1 MAASMAARVGLAFG
15 SSIASSLLIVLAIT
29 FITLPVSYIV
39 NRYIYHTWTMRVI
52 LGYVALVVWPT
63 AMLALTVLRVLGKI
77 DKVNYFG
84 QFPLVMV
91 GEQPSSSGWLLPR
104 LGAFLHGTL
113 LQPLNLYWDKVAY
126 DATIEPLLLPEGSEG
141 PAVNEAWNK
150 EARRI
155 AEIPADE
162 KQTDTEPAKWPSWV
176 ENYCKLA
183 KEIRDSIIA
192 ENTRKGT
199 PAEVPVSAVCATYTT
214 PAANSGASADATT
227 SGASAATTGTSDT

>member
-15 SSIASSLLIVLAIT
+15 SSIASSLLIVLVIT

-84 QFPLVMV
+84 QFPLVMA

-104 LGAFLHGTL
+104 LGTFLHGTL

-126 DATIEPLLLPEGSEG
+126 DATIEPLLLPKESKG
-141 PAVNEAWNK
+141 PAVNEEWNK

-155 AEIPADE
+155 AAIPVDE
-162 KQTDTEPAKWPSWV
+162 KQTDTEPAKWPKWK
-176 ENYCKLA
+176 EAYCRLVKLIGA
-183 KEIRDSIIA
+183 
-192 ENTRKGT
+192 GT
-199 PAEVPVSAVCATYTT
+199 SSVCSPYIT
-214 PAANSGASADATT
+214 PAANSGASADAT
-227 SGASAATTGTSDT
+227 SGASAAATPSGTSDT